1 MRIGQRVRAVHL
13 SQYCPGG
20 LGFAAGSPG
29 NPGSPVVSGWAGS
42 DGPPMDGDHGA
53 DPAGAA
59 CARCTEEIMAGQP
72 ARRRLNG
79 EWIHE
84 TCPPQPLPPLL
95 TTGG

>member
-29 NPGSPVVSGWAGS
+29 DPGAPGDPGL
-42 DGPPMDGDHGA
+42 PMSAAPGA

-59 CARCTEEIMAGQP
+59 CARCTEEILAGQP

-84 TCPPQPLPPLL
+84 TCPPQPLPPAL

>member
-1 MRIGQRVRAVHL
+1 VRIGQRVRAVHL

-29 NPGSPVVSGWAGS
+29 DPGSPGGPGWAGS
-42 DGPPMDGDHGA
+42 QGLTMGAAHGA

-72 ARRRLNG
+72 ARRRLTG

-84 TCPPQPLPPLL
+84 TCPPRPLPPTL